1 MIYVALNNI
10 SFVAYHGAYAEEQK
24 LGNEFIVN
32 VKVGVHDEKAF
43 IDYADLLQIV
53 QENFSR
59 RMDYLETLIAEIE
72 KDVLNKIAPCDYLF
86 ISIKKKNPPLQAV
99 VESSE
104 VILEKTY

>member
-10 SFVAYHGAYAEEQK
+10 SFVAFHGAYAEEQT

-32 VKVGVHDEKAF
+32 IKVGAKDESAF
-43 IDYADLLQIV
+43 IDYADLLRITK
-53 QENFSR
+53 ENFSQ

-72 KDVLNKIAPCDYLF
+72 KDILNNIKPCDYLY
-86 ISIKKKNPPLQAV
+86 ISIQKKNPPLGAA

-104 VILEKTY
+104 VILEKNY

>member
-1 MIYVALNNI
+1 MIYVVLNNI
-10 SFVAYHGAYAEEQK
+10 SFIAYHGAFAEEQK

-32 VKVGVHDEKAF
+32 VKVGAHNETAF
-43 IDYADLLQIV
+43 IDYADLLTIV

-72 KDVLNKIAPCDYLF
+72 KDIVKKIEPCNYLY
-86 ISIKKKNPPLQAV
+86 ISIKKKNPPLNAE

-104 VILEKTY
+104 VILEKSY

>member
-10 SFVAYHGAYAEEQK
+10 SFVAFHGAYAEEQT

-32 VKVGVHDEKAF
+32 VKVGAKDETAF
-43 IDYADLLQIV
+43 IDYADLLRIV

-72 KDVLNKIAPCDYLF
+72 KDIIKEISPCDYLY
-86 ISIKKKNPPLQAV
+86 ISIRKKNPPLAAV

-104 VILEKTY
+104 VILEKSY